1 MKIALLSDTH
11 NNLTGIQ
18 TTLSKL
24 KELKVDTVIHC
35 GDMTTGETADA
46 FHDFCIHHVRGNGD
60 LDTLSIQFAIQECRP
75 GSSSAEVYTDML
87 DGKIIA
93 AVHGHNAPLLRS
105 LIENGRYDYVFH
117 GHTHRLRDEQTG
129 KTRVINPGAIGGAIR
144 SRRSFCVL
152 ELLTGDLSV
161 YPLDTI

>member
-46 FHDFCIHHVRGNGD
+46 FHDFCIHHV
-60 LDTLSIQFAIQECRP
+60 QFAIQECRP

-152 ELLTGDLSV
+152 ELLTGDFSV